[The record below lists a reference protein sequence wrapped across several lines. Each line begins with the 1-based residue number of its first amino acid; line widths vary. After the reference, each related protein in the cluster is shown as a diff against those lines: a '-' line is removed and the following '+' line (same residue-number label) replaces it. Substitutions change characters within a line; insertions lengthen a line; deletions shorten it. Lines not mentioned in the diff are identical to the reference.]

1 VNTSSTNCARAEA
14 TASEKKQNSGK
25 IAVFLRRSLPAHNF
39 LDLTFEHAIV
49 VVLLKH
55 CEMQIA
61 DSTQAGQ
68 FQELVKGSVGRL
80 TGRK

>member
-1 VNTSSTNCARAEA
+1 VNTSSANCARAEA

-25 IAVFLRRSLPAHNF
+25 IFAVFIRRSLPAHNF

-61 DSTQAGQ
+61 DCA
-68 FQELVKGSVGRL
+68 
-80 TGRK
+80 